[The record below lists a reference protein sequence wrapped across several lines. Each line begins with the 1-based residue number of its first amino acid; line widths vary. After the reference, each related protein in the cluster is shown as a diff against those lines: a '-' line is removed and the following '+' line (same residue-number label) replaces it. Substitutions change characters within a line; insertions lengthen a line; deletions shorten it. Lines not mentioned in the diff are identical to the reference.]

1 MADFV
6 FLTVDWLGALFSLL
20 ALRECLH
27 VVRWILT
34 NVDLNLVTQNTFD
47 ALGGVLYI
55 LW

>member
-1 MADFV
+1 MVDFV

-20 ALRECLH
+20 ALRECPH
-27 VVRWILT
+27 VGRGILA

-55 LW
+55 IW